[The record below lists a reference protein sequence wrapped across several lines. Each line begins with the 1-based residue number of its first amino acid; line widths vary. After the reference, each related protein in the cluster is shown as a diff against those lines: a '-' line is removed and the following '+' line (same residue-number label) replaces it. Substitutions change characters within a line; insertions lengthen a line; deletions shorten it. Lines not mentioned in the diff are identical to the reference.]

1 MSKLNEINP
10 IYNIN
15 LSLLKKQKLKLVDV
29 LNDSDS
35 EDGEKIEALEGI
47 VNLLD
52 AIQDYVEDQ
61 NLGVENNE

>member
-15 LSLLKKQKLKLVDV
+15 LSLLKKQKLKLVDI

-35 EDGEKIEALEGI
+35 EDREKIEALEGI